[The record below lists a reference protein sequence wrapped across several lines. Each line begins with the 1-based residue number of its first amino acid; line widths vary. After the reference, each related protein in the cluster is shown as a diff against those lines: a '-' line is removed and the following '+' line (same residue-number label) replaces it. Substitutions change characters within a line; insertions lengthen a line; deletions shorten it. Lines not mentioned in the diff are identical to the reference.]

1 MPEILQVGTVFGDT
15 RAYTVSMPR
24 ISAASNAAQRENTQN
39 AILKSFGEL
48 LYTRGLTGL
57 TMTHVAKNAG
67 IGRTAVYNYFADM
80 GELLVAYAL
89 DETERFINDLRH
101 ELTSVINPID
111 QLAVYVRMQIEDMSR
126 RHLPPGPAMRSVLS
140 PESFEKL
147 GHHVGELQAV
157 LARILRA
164 CIDQGYL
171 APSDI
176 TELAQLVHGSL
187 SSAADRGKNEDEA
200 ERDQRIRQTTK
211 FIQLGLGAQFDAEG
225 RPVAAYR
232 DELKEPVLRP
242 VAS

>member
-1 MPEILQVGTVFGDT
+1 
-15 RAYTVSMPR
+15 MPR

-89 DETERFINDLRH
+89 DETERFINDLRT
-101 ELTSVINPID
+101 ELTSVTNPVD
-111 QLAVYVRMQIEDMSR
+111 QLAVYVRLQILDMSN

-140 PESFEKL
+140 PEAFQKL

-157 LARILRA
+157 LAQILQA
-164 CIDQGYL
+164 AIEQGYI
-171 APSDI
+171 PENDI

-187 SSAADRGKNEDEA
+187 SSAADRGKKGGDSAEETEA
-200 ERDQRIRQTTK
+200 HISQTIR
-211 FIQLGLGAQFDAEG
+211 FIQRGVGAQFDAEG
-225 RPVAAYR
+225 APVR
-232 DELKEPVLRP
+232 TV
-242 VAS
+242 VASASEAASAAATSPAALHSVAS